1 MINEVYAKA
10 NARQRRH
17 RVDAALKDLITE
29 KPTKDMA
36 EMIIDISDSP
46 EQRERQKVA
55 VYERELAQIKACI
68 KKHQFYYHYDKDTEG
83 TIEQILEDYPEFKE
97 QIGFIMDKE

>member
-29 KPTKDMA
+29 KPTKDMS

-46 EQRERQKVA
+46 EQREKQKVA
-55 VYERELAQIKACI
+55 VYERELAQIRACI
-68 KKHQFYYHYDKDTEG
+68 KKHQFYYHYDEDTES

-97 QIGFIMDKE
+97 QIGFILDKE